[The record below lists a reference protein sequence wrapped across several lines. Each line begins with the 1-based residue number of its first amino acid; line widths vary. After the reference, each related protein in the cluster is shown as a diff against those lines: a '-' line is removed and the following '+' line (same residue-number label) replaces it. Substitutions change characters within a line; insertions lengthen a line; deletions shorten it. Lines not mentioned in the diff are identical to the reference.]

1 MVIALVGL
9 NFMVFY
15 PGTAQG
21 FVSMIFGSGTT
32 TPLYTP
38 AWIPTIMLV
47 SLIAVNARQMIGE
60 VKKVMPVHGKTGN

>member
-1 MVIALVGL
+1 MTIALMGT

-21 FVSMIFGSGTT
+21 FVDMILVSSST

-38 AWIPTIMLV
+38 AWIPLVMLV
-47 SLIAVNARQMIGE
+47 SLILINGRQMIE
-60 VKKVMPVHGKTGN
+60 ALKFHRESNN